1 MTVCIAAACDNGERI
16 VTATDCLLSM
26 DGLTSDTLAGKVMWL
41 GEWQVMYAGTPANT
55 ALITREIE
63 ELTIDAPDLMSRR
76 HIQSTIAKAFGRF
89 FNKASTFEAL
99 LPFGINPEEFRKD
112 GAALLGGASSCG
124 CTQPDPCKG

>member
-1 MTVCIAAACDNGERI
+1 
-16 VTATDCLLSM
+16 M

-41 GEWQVMYAGTPANT
+41 GEWKVMYAGTPANT